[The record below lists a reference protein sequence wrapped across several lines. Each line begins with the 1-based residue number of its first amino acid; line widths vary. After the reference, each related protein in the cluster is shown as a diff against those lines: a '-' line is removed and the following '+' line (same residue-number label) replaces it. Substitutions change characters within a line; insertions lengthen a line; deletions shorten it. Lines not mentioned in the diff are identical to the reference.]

1 MDIKKTFEKFKDQ
14 GSFIKVSSAAPVES
28 STKAALN
35 RKGNQLFNDGKI
47 EEARRIFLT
56 TKYSDGLSRVGDY
69 YKSKNQLIE
78 ALQMYWLAPD
88 RTKSEPLIE
97 QLSLVLRSLIDESD
111 EIDNTAETEKNED
124 TVEESGS
131 FIHDEQEQA
140 VQGQNDE

>member
-56 TKYSDGLSRVGDY
+56 TKYSDGLSRVGDH

-97 QLSLVLRSLIDESD
+97 QLSLVLRSLIDE
-111 EIDNTAETEKNED
+111 DNAEETDKTTTAED
-124 TVEESGS
+124 TVEVPGS
-131 FIHDEQEQA
+131 FIHDEQEQV
-140 VQGQNDE
+140 VQEQNDE